1 MTDTATDRGAI
12 RIGSPS
18 GLGST
23 GASRRATGAHRAAA
37 LAVSLSAAATLL
49 LGTGA
54 GAGAGEA
61 GQADVAV
68 PTPAPT
74 LTMAPLVT
82 LPPIATP
89 RDPTPLESADGY
101 ALGAAD
107 APVLVEV
114 WEDFQCPYCQRF
126 SLTVKPL
133 IVQTY
138 VMSGQVRYVFRDLPF
153 IGEESKWAAV
163 AASLAADQ
171 NLFWT
176 FHDYLFA
183 NFLGQ
188 NVGSY
193 DLDRL
198 VAIGELVGLDMEA
211 FVAGLQVEAARDRFA
226 RIEARARN
234 DAGILGINATP
245 TVVVNGVPLTSPDWE
260 TVRTAID
267 AALDD
272 A

>member
-12 RIGSPS
+12 GIGSPS

-23 GASRRATGAHRAAA
+23 RTSRRTTRAHRAAA
-37 LAVSLSAAATLL
+37 LAVSLTAAATLL
-49 LGTGA
+49 LGAGTGA
-54 GAGAGEA
+54 QEA
-61 GQADVAV
+61 DAAEVAT

-89 RDPTPLESADGY
+89 RDPTPVESADGY
-101 ALGAAD
+101 ALGAAE

-133 IVQTY
+133 IVETY
-138 VMSGQVRYVFRDLPF
+138 VTSGQVRYVFRDLPF
-153 IGEESKWAAV
+153 IGEGSKWAAV

-171 NLFWT
+171 NLFWP
-176 FHDYLFA
+176 FHDHLFA

-198 VAIGELVGLDMEA
+198 LAIGELVGLDMEV
-211 FVAGLQVEAARDRFA
+211 FTAGLQIEAARDRFA
-226 RIEARARN
+226 QIEARART

-267 AALDD
+267 AALDGS
-272 A
+272 